1 MLARIG
7 QELSGFFRATAP
19 DPFVIAVLLT
29 ALTAVLALL
38 FGSAGLGAGELL
50 DVWQGG
56 LWNLLAFSMQMCLIL
71 VTGHA
76 LAASPPVARGIG
88 WLAARAGSV
97 RAGVVIVSVSAM
109 LAGLVNWGFGLV
121 VGAILA
127 REVGKSLGARG
138 IIAPAGL
145 LAAAGYVTMVAWHGG
160 LSGSAPL
167 AAANA
172 ESQARILGEQ
182 LSAEVGVIETTATLF
197 STLNLVATGGLL
209 VIVPLLLVLM
219 CPGKVEAV
227 REVSVDVEA
236 ERGVVVGG
244 DGQGVV
250 PRWLERSPVVGW
262 GLGIAMAVWLG
273 SAFMA
278 RGAGMLDLNSAILLM
293 FASGLLL
300 HGSARGYADAVT
312 EGATGARGSSC
323 SFRCTAGSWR

>member
-88 WLAARAGSV
+88 WLASRAGSV

-127 REVGKSLGARG
+127 REVAKSLGARG
-138 IIAPAGL
+138 IVAPAGL

-172 ESQARILGEQ
+172 ESQRNILGEQ

-197 STLNLVATGGLL
+197 STLNLVTTGGLL
-209 VIVPLLLVLM
+209 VLVPLLLIFM
-219 CPGKVEAV
+219 CPPRKSPRPRKSEAVEAA

-236 ERGVVVGG
+236 GRGVV
-244 DGQGVV
+244 DEGQGVV
-250 PRWLERSPVVGW
+250 PRWLERSPVVAW
-262 GLGIAMAVWLG
+262 GLGIAMVVWLG
-273 SAFMA
+273 SAF
-278 RGAGMLDLNSAILLM
+278 
-293 FASGLLL
+293 
-300 HGSARGYADAVT
+300 
-312 EGATGARGSSC
+312 
-323 SFRCTAGSWR
+323 